1 MRYLGIDYGTKR
13 IGLALSDEAGGMA
26 FPYGV
31 LDNDKKKFVAIK
43 KICDDNKVG
52 GIVCGVPIGLKMQ
65 ETAMT
70 IAVRAFAEKLEAHI
84 GIKVHLVNELF
95 SSKEAAHFQGT
106 HSKIDA
112 SAAALILEDYLKQN
126 RSNG

>member
-26 FPYGV
+26 FPHSV
-31 LDNDKKKFVAIK
+31 VPNDVKKFAVIK
-43 KICDDNKVG
+43 KICDENKVG

-70 IAVRAFAEKLEAHI
+70 IAVRDFAEKLEAHV
-84 GIKVHLVNELF
+84 GIEVHLVNELF
-95 SSKEAAHFQGT
+95 SSKEAAHFQGA

-112 SAAALILEDYLKQN
+112 SAAALILESYFNSRK
-126 RSNG
+126 